1 VLTAYNEGARIDF
14 CRVDDWATMQSIQYE
29 YPPQITALPI
39 HGSSAMLP
47 VRRIYCV
54 GRNYIDHIRE
64 MKEADERD
72 PPFFFQKP
80 TDSIVRSGATVPYPP
95 DTRDFQ
101 FEVELVVAIS
111 RGGHNID
118 PTRARDHILG
128 YAIGIELTRRDRQR
142 EMREKMLPW
151 ERGKSFD
158 NSSPCGTLRRAS
170 DIGHPSS
177 GVIALTVNGTTKQN
191 GDISQMIWKVP
202 EIITN
207 LSTSYKLEPGDL
219 IFTGT
224 PAGVGTIN
232 VGDRLEGR
240 MTGVALVAVTIG
252 PPEMH

>member
-1 VLTAYNEGARIDF
+1 MM
-14 CRVDDWATMQSIQYE
+14 ATMQPIQYE

-39 HGSSAMLP
+39 HGSSTMLP

-80 TDSIVRSGATVPYPP
+80 TDSIVQSGATVPYPP
-95 DTRDFQ
+95 DTQDFQ

-111 RGGHNID
+111 RSGLNID
-118 PTRARDHILG
+118 LARARNHILG
-128 YAIGIELTRRDRQR
+128 YSVGIELTRRDRQR
-142 EMREKMLPW
+142 EMHEKKLPW

-158 NSSPCGTLRRAS
+158 YSSPCGTLRRAS

-177 GVIALTVNGTTKQN
+177 GTIALIVNGTTKQN

-207 LSTSYKLEPGDL
+207 LSTSYRLEPGDL

-232 VGDRLEGR
+232 IGDRVEGR
-240 MTGVALVAVTIG
+240 MTGVGSVTVTIG
-252 PPEMH
+252 PLETH